1 MAVLL
6 GCEEPVLSA
15 VAALSAGSGGGGGG
29 IWWMAANASASSA
42 GCVGGGGS
50 DARAR
55 ARAIHASFMHGW
67 PAYGN
72 GVGDGGTSA
81 GAGAGTGAGAGAGA
95 GAEIAISDHLAAA
108 LAFALWDRVRRGV
121 PLPGPWAAA
130 AAVAS
135 SATANANS
143 NTDANAANAS
153 DQHAFCQQHCLNHSG
168 LRDMARL
175 RSRFR
180 SVLAS
185 AGLVRSNSSRDGAS
199 SSPDLPPASLVLYS
213 LAFGFS
219 PHVARVARGV
229 WKGVNSGKKGP
240 GGGRGGCKRGDNR
253 ILVTVRGLRGWAG
266 GEDHQSQI
274 QPLPQAAT
282 PPPLPLDGSDLEAH
296 LHSSSLAAET
306 IQALILY
313 HSGRGQGT
321 EGAGGKWCWPGT
333 GVAAGAKARALGGVH
348 KKSPIP
354 RPLSPPP
361 PLPLFLAYHSSLHS
375 SRLYLLDISLL
386 PSQTMVILA
395 GNEVRA
401 TRDGKGVVVDGWVS
415 FKSSELHAALML
427 RVKGEIEDLL
437 REILMRPLSI
447 RVGGEEEIEQ
457 IKRRSEVFRRVLLA
471 LL

>member
-15 VAALSAGSGGGGGG
+15 VAALSVGSGGGGGG
-29 IWWMAANASASSA
+29 IWWMAASA
-42 GCVGGGGS
+42 GSSTAGCLEGGGS

-67 PAYGN
+67 PVYEY

-81 GAGAGTGAGAGAGA
+81 GAGAET
-95 GAEIAISDHLAAA
+95 ETAISDHLAAA
-108 LAFALWDRVRRGV
+108 LAFALWDRIRRGV

-130 AAVAS
+130 
-135 SATANANS
+135 SANTKTNA
-143 NTDANAANAS
+143 DANAS
-153 DQHAFCQQHCLNHSG
+153 DQHAFCQQHCLNHNG

-185 AGLVRSNSSRDGAS
+185 AGLVNSNSSPSVYGWGG

-219 PHVARVARGV
+219 PHVARVGRGV

-240 GGGRGGCKRGDNR
+240 GEGKRGDNR

-266 GEDHQSQI
+266 GEVHQSQI
-274 QPLPQAAT
+274 QPQPQAAT

-296 LHSSSLAAET
+296 LHSSSLGAET
-306 IQALILY
+306 IHALIRY

-321 EGAGGKWCWPGT
+321 EGAGGRWCWPGT
-333 GVAAGAKARALGGVH
+333 GVATGAKAGALVWGH
-348 KKSPIP
+348 KKSPIH

-361 PLPLFLAYHSSLHS
+361 PLPLFLAYHTSLHS

-401 TRDGKGVVVDGWVS
+401 TRDGKGVIVDGWVS

-427 RVKGEIEDLL
+427 RVKAEIEDLL
-437 REILMRPLSI
+437 RESLTA
-447 RVGGEEEIEQ
+447 RVWGEGGGEQ

-471 LL
+471 LLLK